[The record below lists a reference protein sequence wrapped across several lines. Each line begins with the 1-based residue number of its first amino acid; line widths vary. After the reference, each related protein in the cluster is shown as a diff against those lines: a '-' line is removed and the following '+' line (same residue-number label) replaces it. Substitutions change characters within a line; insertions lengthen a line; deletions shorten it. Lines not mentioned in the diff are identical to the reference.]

1 MVRWVGPVVLAQQL
15 LLCAA
20 VDSIAQQ
27 AAAARP
33 PLGWSTWTTFKCAI
47 NETLVYEAIDAML
60 SSGLAKSGYEY
71 VLCADRCP
79 ALSST
84 GASGA
89 CWLSSLRHARP
100 GRLAGCLPDRW
111 LGPWRRR
118 IDDCWT
124 APNGQRSSSTGEIVI
139 DPTRFPHG
147 FEPLT
152 QYAHARKLKMGIY
165 TSVGKSTCAGF
176 TGSLHHEAGFDFVKH
191 DTCMS
196 PECSVH
202 NGCVQN
208 ATRRMRD
215 ALHDAGNGEI
225 VYYLDAGNPTN
236 VMKLFNPKVRKA
248 PRVSFESLI
257 QNLETTV

>member
-20 VDSIAQQ
+20 VDGIAQQ

-100 GRLAGCLPDRW
+100 RPPGRLPA
-111 LGPWRRR
+111 
-118 IDDCWT
+118 
-124 APNGQRSSSTGEIVI
+124 
-139 DPTRFPHG
+139 
-147 FEPLT
+147 
-152 QYAHARKLKMGIY
+152 
-165 TSVGKSTCAGF
+165 
-176 TGSLHHEAGFDFVKH
+176 
-191 DTCMS
+191 
-196 PECSVH
+196 
-202 NGCVQN
+202 
-208 ATRRMRD
+208 
-215 ALHDAGNGEI
+215 
-225 VYYLDAGNPTN
+225 
-236 VMKLFNPKVRKA
+236 
-248 PRVSFESLI
+248 
-257 QNLETTV
+257 